1 MAYLSQNH
9 CLETLEF
16 TMDADRYRNAY
27 CQIITEQASPIADG
41 NEHICSLWD
50 KLMQAYIIPYAPREV
65 NLPSRVRDR
74 LLAQPCSPVP
84 PRPSELD
91 EAVTIVYELMNDSVL
106 LPFIESL
113 SPAHSETHM
122 EEDYTDASRQ
132 GRSRLQLYH
141 HEAMPARSDESSR
154 SPKFLP
160 QLTIGRSG
168 ANSRS
173 ASRSADLA
181 DREGLSDDN
190 HSAASPSTEP
200 MTPPTTP
207 PTSEWAF
214 NTSPGGFQRALT
226 AHNNG
231 WKKMGAKLG
240 FNRKSRTS
248 SRRINPTS
256 SGPADSHQAMS
267 DVSRQDSL

>member
-1 MAYLSQNH
+1 MTSSRPTSAALYSAGPIYHVNPPSLSQILTNTSHPPWTLAAFMAYLSQNH

-50 KLMQAYIIPYAPREV
+50 KLMQAYIIP
-65 NLPSRVRDR
+65 
-74 LLAQPCSPVP
+74 
-84 PRPSELD
+84 ELD

-141 HEAMPARSDESSR
+141 HEAMPA
-154 SPKFLP
+154 
-160 QLTIGRSG
+160 SG

-207 PTSEWAF
+207 PTSEWTF

-240 FNRKSRTS
+240 FNRKSRTT

-256 SGPADSHQAMS
+256 SGPVDSDQAMS
-267 DVSRQDSL
+267 DVSRHDSL

>member
-1 MAYLSQNH
+1 
-9 CLETLEF
+9 
-16 TMDADRYRNAY
+16 MDADRYRNAY
-27 CQIITEQASPIADG
+27 CQIITEQTSPIADG
-41 NEHICSLWD
+41 NDHICSLWD

-65 NLPSRVRDR
+65 NLPARVRDR

-91 EAVTIVYELMNDSVL
+91 EAVAIVYELMNDSVL

-122 EEDYTDASRQ
+122 EEDVADASRQ
-132 GRSRLQLYH
+132 GRSRLKLH
-141 HEAMPARSDESSR
+141 HDAMPARSDDPSR

-173 ASRSADLA
+173 ASASADLA
-181 DREGLSDDN
+181 DREGLTDDSI
-190 HSAASPSTEP
+190 SAASPSTEP

-207 PTSEWAF
+207 PTSEWTF

-240 FNRKSRTS
+240 FNRKSRTTT
-248 SRRINPTS
+248 SRRANPTS
-256 SGPADSHQAMS
+256 SGPADGDVSMS